1 MVMGLIN
8 FISQWVKSV
17 VMIFIVIS
25 ILEIVIPNS
34 NLKKYVNMFIGFLII
49 IVVITPI
56 VKLLDRHYDIEK
68 EIFRNIVEEIE
79 IQNYDNE
86 KILLVQEN
94 QIKELYINKIKAD
107 VSQILKEV
115 TDYDIST
122 INISIYEDDINFGNI
137 KDVEIVLKD
146 KKNENIEGDDS
157 IKVINIEEIS
167 LKNQEKNED
176 LSLTAE
182 KERIIEYLHDRY
194 KVSKDNIKVFINTM
208 GEGEKGGKSN

>member
-182 KERIIEYLHDRY
+182 KEKIIEYLHDRY

>member
-49 IVVITPI
+49 IVVVTPI

-182 KERIIEYLHDRY
+182 KEKIIEYLHDRY

>member
-8 FISQWVKSV
+8 FISQWIKSV

-49 IVVITPI
+49 IVVVTPI

-182 KERIIEYLHDRY
+182 KEKIIEYLHDRY

>member
-1 MVMGLIN
+1 MGLIN
-8 FISQWVKSV
+8 FISQWIKTV

-49 IVVITPI
+49 IVVVTPI

-182 KERIIEYLHDRY
+182 KEKIIEYLHDRY

>member
-1 MVMGLIN
+1 MGLIN
-8 FISQWVKSV
+8 FISQWIKSV

-182 KERIIEYLHDRY
+182 KEKIIEYLHDRY

>member
-1 MVMGLIN
+1 MGLIN

-68 EIFRNIVEEIE
+68 EIFRNIVEEIK

-182 KERIIEYLHDRY
+182 KEKIIEYLHDRY

>member
-1 MVMGLIN
+1 MGLIN
-8 FISQWVKSV
+8 FISQWIKSV

-49 IVVITPI
+49 IVVVTPI

-182 KERIIEYLHDRY
+182 KEKIIEYLHDRY

>member
-1 MVMGLIN
+1 MGLIN

-49 IVVITPI
+49 IVVVTPI

-182 KERIIEYLHDRY
+182 KEKIIEYLHDRY

>member
-1 MVMGLIN
+1 MGLIN

-182 KERIIEYLHDRY
+182 KEKIIEYLHDRY